1 MIPYPQSVSYAAR
14 SAPPSYSEQR
24 KFESTYSI
32 YPVIPPSFS
41 LLTSALSP
49 FGFCTSRSCQGNI
62 IALIVAG
69 LPLSTTAPLFQRID
83 PEALR
88 LGPITIC
95 GECLRTILRGVII
108 ASPTGCFSHAR
119 LQYLIRIVEN
129 RAGYISLLLFVEDPG
144 FPPTLAHW

>member
-1 MIPYPQSVSYAAR
+1 MIPYPRQFHMLPDHPRHHTLNKGS
-14 SAPPSYSEQR
+14 
-24 KFESTYSI
+24 
-32 YPVIPPSFS
+32 
-41 LLTSALSP
+41 LSP
-49 FGFCTSRSCQGNI
+49 PTLLAQFVPTVYHPYHQFYHSSVCTSRSCQGNI

-108 ASPTGCFSHAR
+108 ASPNGCFSHAR

-129 RAGYISLLLFVEDPG
+129 RAGFICPFHFVSKTPD
-144 FPPTLAHW
+144 FPRL

>member
-1 MIPYPQSVSYAAR
+1 MLPDHPRYHTLNKGSLSPPLYL
-14 SAPPSYSEQR
+14 PSYSPR
-24 KFESTYSI
+24 FINPAISTI
-32 YPVIPPSFS
+32 TFRFS
-41 LLTSALSP
+41 
-49 FGFCTSRSCQGNI
+49 TSRSCQGNI

-108 ASPTGCFSHAR
+108 ASPNGCFSHAR
-119 LQYLIRIVEN
+119 LQHLDRIVEN
-129 RAGYISLLLFVEDPG
+129 RAGFISLPLFVEDLG